1 MLFCI
6 FGVSWVIL
14 KSAQYAHMLEEV
26 DGKAWGWS
34 DIAGIPFVYHVVS
47 LKRL

>member
-6 FGVSWVIL
+6 FGFSWVIL
-14 KSAQYAHMLEEV
+14 NLAQYAHMLEEV

-34 DIAGIPFVYHVVS
+34 DIAGIPFVSHVVS

>member
-6 FGVSWVIL
+6 FGVSWVMP

-26 DGKAWGWS
+26 DGNAWGWS
-34 DIAGIPFVYHVVS
+34 DIVGIPFVSHVVS
-47 LKRL
+47 LERL